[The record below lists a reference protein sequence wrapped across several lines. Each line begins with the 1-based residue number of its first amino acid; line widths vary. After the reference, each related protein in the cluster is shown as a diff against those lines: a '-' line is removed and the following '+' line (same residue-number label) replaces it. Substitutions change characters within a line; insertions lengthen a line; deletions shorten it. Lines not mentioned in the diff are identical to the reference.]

1 MGNANVML
9 AENNAGAPIVNL
21 PDDIV
26 TDKSFSLTG
35 KWLIWYK

>member
-1 MGNANVML
+1 MGTAGVML

-26 TDKSFSLTG
+26 IDKSFSLTR
-35 KWLIWYK
+35 K